1 MGLSAGLKS
10 GHWIRQ
16 TCRDSRLTDLG
27 STEYIFKVEI
37 QVPLITLVVQ
47 DESDAVE
54 IREHR
59 RKEQIRKIGRAAMNT
74 YKSDCVSSATRRLLS
89 S

>member
-1 MGLSAGLKS
+1 M
-10 GHWIRQ
+10 
-16 TCRDSRLTDLG
+16 
-27 STEYIFKVEI
+27 EI